1 MIKLTTRIILIKSD
15 YAMTTTME
23 QTLLITYLQ
32 NKNNE
37 ILTKVIQLL
46 MYKKINI
53 LNILTLIRSTYRHF
67 R

>member
-1 MIKLTTRIILIKSD
+1 MIKLTTCIILIKSD

-37 ILTKVIQLL
+37 ILTK
-46 MYKKINI
+46 
-53 LNILTLIRSTYRHF
+53 
-67 R
+67 